1 MRPLLRARVQV
12 ALAVELLYKP
22 GAADHASQLVDQAV
36 LAARR
41 ADNPRELLPILLLAH
56 LALQRPD
63 LLDRRTAIARRNG
76 PPGRRVDAEV
86 ELATALCMRATDH
99 AESGRWQEACA
110 DMSKAQQLAARH
122 QVAPM
127 LVITGWALSLARQAV
142 GDYEGSESAITEIED
157 LQATIS
163 MAGVGIGL
171 CQLATMRLL
180 QGRLAELEPALAEAA
195 AQQPNFRDLHALALI
210 HAGRLDA
217 ARVAVGAWAEQPPL
231 LWDYLWTGLTVVR
244 ARLWMA
250 FGDQEAIADL
260 RAQLEPYADRLVV
273 GGMSAMFLGSVHH
286 TVGELAMAAGD
297 RAAAVRHFEA
307 AIETHRR
314 LGFAPMVSISKAAL
328 AGVGTD
334 HPVGRDRTP

>member
-1 MRPLLRARVQV
+1 VQV
-12 ALAVELLYKP
+12 ALAVELLYRP
-22 GAADHASQLVDQAV
+22 DAADHASRLVDDAV

-41 ADNPRELLPILLLAH
+41 GNAPQELLRVLQLAH
-56 LALQRPD
+56 LALQRPH
-63 LLDRRTAIARRNG
+63 LLDRRIAIGDEMVALAAK
-76 PPGRRVDAEV
+76 VDAGI
-86 ELATALCMRATDH
+86 ELAAALCMRATDH
-99 AESGRWQEACA
+99 AESTRWPEAHA

-142 GDYEGSESAITEIED
+142 GDFEGSEGAITEIED

-195 AQQPNFRDLHALALI
+195 AQHPNFRDLHALALI
-210 HAGRLDA
+210 HAGDAGA
-217 ARVAVGAWAEQPPL
+217 ARVVTGAWAEQPPL
-231 LWDYLWTGLTVVR
+231 LRDYLWTGLTVVR

-250 FGDQEAIADL
+250 FGDQEAIGEL
-260 RAQLEPYADRLVV
+260 RSQLEPYADRLVV

-286 TVGELAMAAGD
+286 TVGELALAIGD
-297 RAAAVRHFEA
+297 RDAAVRHLEA
-307 AIETHRR
+307 AVATHRR
-314 LGFAPMVSISKAAL
+314 LGFAPMVSASETAL
-328 AGVGTD
+328 
-334 HPVGRDRTP
+334 GRCRTTGAKTTL